1 MKSYSVLL
9 GGFFVAVGAIVAYI
23 TNLTKDPIYCA
34 IGGGIGMI
42 FILGGMIFLIGGFLK
57 GGLEE

>member
-1 MKSYSVLL
+1 LL

-23 TNLTKDPIYCA
+23 TNLTKDPVYCA